1 MRQFAALDEIRSG
14 RSPRRDVCGV
24 LRPSWRRCCALAL
37 CAVAL
42 AACEPLFVFAGGRI
56 GGVDEAPPASWNFAE
71 TVQTVQVETRPA
83 DPYSVNVWGVGVGG
97 HFYVAASDGADARWA
112 QAIEADPQVRLRV
125 GERVFPLAAER
136 VGDAAEL
143 EDVAAAYAAK
153 YGTDQEQSFI
163 DTAWVYRL
171 APR

>member
-1 MRQFAALDEIRSG
+1 MLGDE
-14 RSPRRDVCGV
+14 
-24 LRPSWRRCCALAL
+24 RPSSRRCCALAL
-37 CAVAL
+37 CAVVL

-56 GGVDEAPPASWNFAE
+56 GGVDEAPPASWDFAE
-71 TVQTVQVETRPA
+71 SVQTVQVETRPG
-83 DPYSVNVWGVGVGG
+83 DPYSVNVWGVGVGE

-112 QAIEADPQVRLRV
+112 QAIEADSQVRLRV
-125 GERVFPLAAER
+125 GERVFPLAAVR